1 MKQPYVLRARTCRS
15 CGAEI
20 PGVTTDTK
28 PVSPTSMRECL
39 RRCACGKGAF
49 SNGKSPTWIFA
60 EPSENVPL
68 EVRDGLRDVLRQSVN
83 EGSRRTKLFRF
94 GFETSDDAVTWTVFR
109 YLQQSA
115 RLRERLAASGNT
127 VAARAQAEP
136 VMLLWG
142 SPFPATD
149 ADGRQVQRRLL
160 EILNALGE
168 HSRTYAEPD
177 VLLDFHEAGIVSI
190 KATYDS
196 RNEEKSESYTGW
208 RWYVELG
215 GIS

>member
-83 EGSRRTKLFRF
+83 ER
-94 GFETSDDAVTWTVFR
+94 
-109 YLQQSA
+109 QSQ
-115 RLRERLAASGNT
+115 N
-127 VAARAQAEP
+127 
-136 VMLLWG
+136 
-142 SPFPATD
+142 
-149 ADGRQVQRRLL
+149 
-160 EILNALGE
+160 
-168 HSRTYAEPD
+168 
-177 VLLDFHEAGIVSI
+177 
-190 KATYDS
+190 
-196 RNEEKSESYTGW
+196 
-208 RWYVELG
+208 
-215 GIS
+215 